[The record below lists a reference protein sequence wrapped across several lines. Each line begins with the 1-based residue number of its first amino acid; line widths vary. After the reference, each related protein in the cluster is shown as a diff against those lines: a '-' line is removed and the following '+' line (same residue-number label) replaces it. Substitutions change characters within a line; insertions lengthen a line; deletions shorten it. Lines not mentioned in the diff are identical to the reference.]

1 MKNPRED
8 ISSNKREFIDFLEK
22 ASSQKNLSNE
32 KENNLTQKQDIHL
45 NSLITKNVSLFS
57 KNPNYKMLAWLLTQ
71 LTIFSLF
78 ILAMTILKN
87 NIIPYL
93 NSL

>member
-1 MKNPRED
+1 MKNPSED
-8 ISSNKREFIDFLEK
+8 ISSNKKEFIDFLEK

-71 LTIFSLF
+71 LTIFSFF